1 MVPLPT
7 FSTPATDALCKE
19 IAKKSHGVC
28 FLGFS
33 RGKDSLAA
41 WQQCRKYFDRVI
53 PFHAA
58 WIPGLRFAE
67 EALRYYEDEF
77 DTHILRMMEASLS
90 SDLLQGIYQLRED
103 APYIGSLGWHRFDK
117 LELLEFLRAKFNL
130 PRAWCAFGINACDS
144 QDRRIQCVQFKGR
157 HETNRSFYPTWD
169 WPHKEIVRSGEEA
182 GLKLSSE
189 YRYTSRTIEGTP
201 SATHTLI
208 LKEHYPEDFKL
219 LKAFYP
225 LCEAKVFRERLNE
238 RVLDEMKADRIRNG
252 GKKADAGEGDGAAA
266 GLESG
271 EGASKIDVGASKSD
285 TAGEAGSIKPSK
297 PKKRR
302 RKGAAAGKGS
312 AAGEDFEPS
321 RRDLERRA
329 DERLANGPFKA
340 WEEAAKSDPQFYTKL
355 WAKMKD
361 CPPKA
366 CKSEDGF
373 DFFEGEEMDR
383 LLDYRFVK
391 EMAAEE
397 AKRNGLQL
405 EEAESGEVIE
415 GAGEGLEG
423 IGEGEGGIERQGELG
438 L

>member
-1 MVPLPT
+1 MVSLPT
-7 FSTPATDALCKE
+7 FSTPETDALCKE
-19 IAKKSHGVC
+19 IAKKSHGIC

-41 WQQCRKYFDRVI
+41 WQQCRRYFDQVI
-53 PFHAA
+53 PFHCAA
-58 WIPGLRFAE
+58 IPGMRFAE
-67 EALRYYEDEF
+67 ETLRYYEDEF
-77 DTHILRMMEASLS
+77 DQHILRMMDASLS

-103 APYIGSLGWHRFDK
+103 APYINSLGWHRFDK
-117 LELLEFLRAKFNL
+117 LELLEFLRTTFNL

-157 HETNRSFYPTWD
+157 HASNRSFYPTWD
-169 WPHKEIVRSGEEA
+169 WPHKEIVRVAEEA

-208 LKEHYPEDFKL
+208 LKEHYPEDFRR

-238 RVLDEMKADRIRNG
+238 RVLDEMKAERIRKG
-252 GKKADAGEGDGAAA
+252 GKTPVGEQQAGEGT
-266 GLESG
+266 
-271 EGASKIDVGASKSD
+271 SKIEAGASKSD
-285 TAGEAGSIKPSK
+285 DVGAQGAVKPSK
-297 PKKRR
+297 AKKRR
-302 RKGAAAGKGS
+302 RKGAAA
-312 AAGEDFEPS
+312 AAGDDWEPS

-329 DERLANGPFKA
+329 DERLENGPFKA

-355 WAKMKD
+355 WAEMKD
-361 CPPKA
+361 RPPKA

-383 LLDYRFVK
+383 LLEYRFVK
-391 EMAAEE
+391 EMAELE

-405 EEAESGEVIE
+405 KEAESGEVIDGA

>member
-41 WQQCRKYFDRVI
+41 WQQCRRYFDRVI

-67 EALRYYEDEF
+67 ETLRYYEDEF

-169 WPHKEIVRSGEEA
+169 WPHKEIVRVGEEA

-266 GLESG
+266 GLETG
-271 EGASKIDVGASKSD
+271 EGASKIEVGASKSD
-285 TAGEAGSIKPSK
+285 AAGESGAIKPSK
-297 PKKRR
+297 AKKRR
-302 RKGAAAGKGS
+302 RKGAAAGKDPAEGGQKPGS
-312 AAGEDFEPS
+312 ESNPKW
-321 RRDLERRA
+321 
-329 DERLANGPFKA
+329 DEWKRQA
-340 WEEAAKSDPQFYTKL
+340 ESDPQFYTKL
-355 WAKMKD
+355 WAEMKD
-361 CPPKA
+361 RPPKA

-405 EEAESGEVIE
+405 KEAESGEVIE
-415 GAGEGLEG
+415 GTGEGLEG